1 MFVSGFP
8 ASAAYPIPYSAA
20 AGNPETNTERFH
32 GDNSHTTQFTPGRF
46 RRQCLLVFSHIQ
58 SYVTIIIKFGT
69 FSHTHKITLSLLAIT
84 PCFPIILLSP
94 TLPFPPLQ
102 SYAALC
108 LCPWDSPGKNGR
120 VGCHA
125 LLQGIFPTQ
134 GSNPGLP
141 NYRQIFHCVSHQGN
155 PRVRVKVAGVGSLF
169 LLQGDLP
176 TKELN
181 QGLLHYRRILYQLSY
196 QGRPG

>member
-1 MFVSGFP
+1 M
-8 ASAAYPIPYSAA
+8 YS
-20 AGNPETNTERFH
+20 
-32 GDNSHTTQFTPGRF
+32 
-46 RRQCLLVFSHIQ
+46 
-58 SYVTIIIKFGT
+58 VTIPFL
-69 FSHTHKITLSLLAIT
+69 FSIHCFQNDESNNDVVKRKDNTGVDSL
-84 PCFPIILLSP
+84 
-94 TLPFPPLQ
+94 
-102 SYAALC
+102 
-108 LCPWDSPGKNGR
+108 
-120 VGCHA
+120 V
-125 LLQGIFPTQ
+125 LLQGIFPIQ

-196 QGRPG
+196 PESPLAVLSNH